1 MERHSLVGS
10 QFRQS
15 TASVL
20 FFALSVC
27 ACCDGAF
34 AAGAASPFGEGVP
47 IAMWRSHAAASDSKS
62 SDSRSPT
69 SASVSAGGITI
80 ASNVLAGCALWSWK
94 WNGKEF
100 LNQRDFGRL
109 IQSSITVSRGD
120 FIPNPTEAGDRY
132 STPDMRSSE
141 KHGSPCARI
150 ARVTAPSDEFPWA
163 SAATPVQ
170 STRAVPLE
178 WTPENFSDGGPRNA
192 MVWKDLLIGKDITLN
207 YNNMGPVAKYTTVIR
222 VPRCDGACGAVNAEI
237 PTGYMTGEFEFQC
250 VYDTKTRECR
260 PVSLQPNGTPVGVFP
275 ASGYGGVILA
285 TRDHQFAMGIYGV
298 SSLLGGS
305 ITMPGGGI
313 SLYHFGARD
322 GSEPTAA
329 NTYKWAAHG
338 SSAFVDGDI
347 RFNVY
352 LVSGTLDIVE
362 SLMNDLYG
370 AGAK

>member
-1 MERHSLVGS
+1 MESHSLVGS
-10 QFRQS
+10 QLRQCA
-15 TASVL
+15 ASAL
-20 FFALSVC
+20 LFALLMC
-27 ACCDGAF
+27 ALSNEVF
-34 AAGAASPFGEGVP
+34 AAGAPSPFGEGMP
-47 IAMWRSHAAASDSKS
+47 IALWRSHAASQDLKSNDS
-62 SDSRSPT
+62 T
-69 SASVSAGGITI
+69 SAMNAPISAGGIAI
-80 ASNVLAGCALWSWK
+80 ASNVSAGCALWSWK

-132 STPDMRSSE
+132 STPDMRPSE
-141 KHGSPCARI
+141 KHGSPCVRI
-150 ARVTAPSDEFPWA
+150 ATITAPTVEFPWA
-163 SAATPVQ
+163 SAASPVQ

-178 WTPENFSDGGPRNA
+178 WTPGNFSGGGPRSA

-222 VPRCDGACGAVNAEI
+222 VPRCDAACSPVNAEI

-250 VYDTKTRECR
+250 VYDAKTHECR
-260 PVSLQPNGTPVGVFP
+260 PISLQPNGTPIGVFP

-285 TRDHQFAMGIYGV
+285 TRDHRFAMGIYGV
-298 SSLLGGS
+298 STQVGGS

-313 SLYHFGARD
+313 SLYHFGASD

-338 SSAFVDGDI
+338 SSAFVDRDI
-347 RFNVY
+347 LFNVY
-352 LVSGTLDIVE
+352 LASGTLDAVE
-362 SLMNDLYG
+362 TLMNALYG